1 MINSTGAGSPPGGER
16 LTTAEASAR
25 LGVKP
30 ETLYAYVSR
39 GLIERHRGPDGSTF
53 DARDVERLPSTGRR
67 TKQLPA
73 LVFPSALTLIAD
85 GRFSYRGVD
94 AIDAARH
101 HSFEEVAEWL
111 WRGEWPHE
119 VRWPID
125 GSVLD
130 DVVAAQSALPH
141 R

>member
-1 MINSTGAGSPPGGER
+1 MGER

-53 DARDVERLPSTGRR
+53 DARDIERLASTGRR

-73 LVFPSALTLIAD
+73 LVSPSARTLIAD
-85 GRFSYRGVD
+85 GHSSYRGVD
-94 AIDAARH
+94 ASEAAAH
-101 HSFEEVAEWL
+101 QPCEEGAEW
-111 WRGEWPHE
+111 R
-119 VRWPID
+119 
-125 GSVLD
+125 
-130 DVVAAQSALPH
+130 
-141 R
+141 